1 MKKKAII
8 FDLDGTLWEV
18 IDVTHKSAN
27 EIAKKYNL
35 NEVTKEVI
43 CDTFGLNRLD
53 CGKGYFPTLD
63 DDVVIELM
71 DEIAQIKNRILN
83 EQGGNLY
90 PNLKETLLKLN
101 NNYRLFIVSN
111 TAEDEYIEAFF
122 NTDNL
127 KDLFEDYIAASK
139 LGIIK
144 GEAIKKII
152 KDNNIESAVYVGDTK
167 KDKEAAEYANIPF
180 IYAKY
185 GFGDIEAKNFIET
198 FDELPTILNNIF
210 ING

>member
-18 IDVTHKSAN
+18 IDVTYNSAN
-27 EIAKKYNL
+27 KIARKYNL

-90 PNLKETLLKLN
+90 PNLKETLKELN
-101 NNYRLFIVSN
+101 KNYRLFIVSN

-127 KDLFEDYIAASK
+127 KNLFEDYIAASK

-167 KDKEAAEYANIPF
+167 KDSEASVYADIPF
-180 IYAKY
+180 IYAK
-185 GFGDIEAKNFIET
+185 
-198 FDELPTILNNIF
+198 
-210 ING
+210 

>member
-1 MKKKAII
+1 M
-8 FDLDGTLWEV
+8 DGTLWEV
-18 IDVTHKSAN
+18 IDVTYNSAN
-27 EIAKKYNL
+27 KIARKYSL
-35 NEVTKEVI
+35 NEVPKKAI
-43 CDTFGLNRLD
+43 CDAFGLSRLD
-53 CGKGYFPTLD
+53 SGRVYFPNLRD
-63 DDVVIELM
+63 EEILILM
-71 DEIAQIKNRILN
+71 DEIAEIKNRLLN

-90 PNLKETLLKLN
+90 PNLKETLKELN
-101 NNYRLFIVSN
+101 KNYRLFIVSN

-127 KDLFEDYIAASK
+127 KNLFEDYIAASK

-167 KDKEAAEYANIPF
+167 KDSEASVYADIPF

-185 GFGDIEAKNFIET
+185 GFGDIKSENYIES
-198 FDELPTILNNIF
+198 FDELPKILSNIL
-210 ING
+210 

>member
-1 MKKKAII
+1 MKKNAVI

-18 IDVTHKSAN
+18 IDVTYKSAN
-27 EIAKKYNL
+27 VIAKKYNL
-35 NEVTKEVI
+35 NEVTKKVI

-63 DDVVIELM
+63 DDVIIKLM
-71 DEIAQIKNRILN
+71 GEIAQIKNRILN

-90 PNLKETLLKLN
+90 PNIKEVLN
-101 NNYRLFIVSN
+101 ELSKNYRLFIVSN

-122 NTDNL
+122 KTDNL

-139 LGIIK
+139 IGLIK

-152 KDNNIESAVYVGDTK
+152 KDNDIENSVYVGDTK

-185 GFGDIEAKNFIET
+185 GFGDIEVKNFIET

-210 ING
+210 N

>member
-83 EQGGNLY
+83 KKGWNLY

>member
-1 MKKKAII
+1 MKRKSVI

-18 IDVTHKSAN
+18 IDVTYKSAN
-27 EIAKKYNL
+27 EIANRYNL
-35 NEVTKEVI
+35 NEVTKKVI
-43 CDTFGLNRLD
+43 CDTFGLNRLE
-53 CGKGYFPTLD
+53 CGKGYFPTLHD
-63 DDVVIELM
+63 DEVVKLM
-71 DEIAQIKNRILN
+71 GEIAQIKNKILN

-90 PNLKETLLKLN
+90 PNLKETLQKLEK
-101 NNYRLFIVSN
+101 NYRLFIVSN

-139 LGIIK
+139 IGLTK

-152 KDNNIESAVYVGDTK
+152 KDNDIKYSVYVGDTK
-167 KDKEAAEYANIPF
+167 KDKEAAKYANIPF

-185 GFGDIEAKNFIET
+185 GFGDIEAENYIESIS
-198 FDELPTILNNIF
+198 ELPSALDNIF
-210 ING
+210 NM